1 MELLQ
6 KMGIVEKKHQQVLYL
21 NKSVSSSL
29 KRLSIRYDISISK
42 LAEII
47 LRDGIEDL
55 RKNGV
60 GRLKID

>member
-1 MELLQ
+1 MELLK

>member
-1 MELLQ
+1 
-6 KMGIVEKKHQQVLYL
+6 MGIVEKKHQQVLYL